1 MKWGVDVGGKRK
13 QLEKK
18 GCKVLKVK
26 NEENKNEEEERI
38 KETGKEEENENSGKE
53 I

>member
-26 NEENKNEEEERI
+26 NEEKEERI